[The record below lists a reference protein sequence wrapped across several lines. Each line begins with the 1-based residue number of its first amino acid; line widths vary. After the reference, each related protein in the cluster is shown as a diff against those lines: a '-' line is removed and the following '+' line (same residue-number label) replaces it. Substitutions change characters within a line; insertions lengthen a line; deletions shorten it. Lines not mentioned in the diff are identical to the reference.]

1 MTRLKDYAI
10 LALLILA
17 LIFGLVSYHQFQE
30 QKQLRA
36 DLALVKDALET
47 EQKLRSAD
55 VGSLSIRL
63 EATRKL
69 QEAKEKR
76 DVQTAK
82 AIAANPVW
90 SSERVPDDVVDAL
103 GL

>member
-10 LALLILA
+10 LALLVLA
-17 LIFGLVSYHQFQE
+17 LIFGLVSYHQFQT

-36 DLALVKDALET
+36 DLLLIQDALKA

-55 VGSLSIRL
+55 VGALSIRL

-82 AIAANPVW
+82 ALAANPQW